1 MDDLGPLR
9 RVRVKDPVRRA
20 LPHPLAKGFAS
31 AVLALGLFSGRPALA
46 QRTVAPAI
54 DRRLQPQPTEKGKL
68 GEEPSAWRGST
79 FSWNN
84 SATTETLGI
93 GQDVQSENPTYEMSF
108 ALSPRYYVWEGKG
121 ELPPSIA
128 LGARL
133 EAIREF
139 TNSDTTTEE
148 GEWLLSNLLLT
159 SQFSQGVY
167 KKDGYETTVA
177 LRAPAIALPTSKAAR
192 NNGTIFGLGARLI
205 GLQNFPLLGENS
217 AVLPSFGLTGVM
229 GYDHAFR
236 RTTTPTN
243 TDFER
248 ERLGLDGE
256 TLPSDQLS
264 GRAFTDDEV
273 LLGFSTTLVIHER
286 VRWSNL
292 FEWHLSWKYR
302 FNGEAEAE
310 LATGPAPVEEQ
321 ENPDNFGVVSLFA
334 SEVSV
339 VVVRELSVE
348 LGYQNLASQIGPDAQ
363 RRSMFYSPDARF
375 SLSLVLN
382 LDAAYDLVSG
392 NSRSVAASAQGAQ
405 GENL

>member
-1 MDDLGPLR
+1 MR
-9 RVRVKDPVRRA
+9 DPVQRA
-20 LPHPLAKGFAS
+20 TSRPLAKGLAS
-31 AVLALGLFSGRPALA
+31 AAVALGLLHGAPALA

-54 DRRLQPQPTEKGKL
+54 DRRLQPQPSGKGEK

-93 GQDVQSENPTYEMSF
+93 GDDVQSENPTYEMSF
-108 ALSPRYYVWEGKG
+108 ALSPRYYVWERKSEPSGG
-121 ELPPSIA
+121 TNSSAPLPASVA
-128 LGARL
+128 LGARI
-133 EAIREF
+133 ETIREF
-139 TNSDTTTEE
+139 TNSDTTTEQ

-159 SQFSQGVY
+159 SQFSQGVH
-167 KKDGYETTVA
+167 KKDGYETTLA

-205 GLQNFPLLGENS
+205 GVQNLPLLGENS
-217 AVLPSFGLTGVM
+217 QVLPSFGLTGVM

-236 RTTTPTN
+236 QTTTPTN
-243 TDFER
+243 PELER
-248 ERLGLDGE
+248 ERMGLDGE

-292 FEWHLSWKYR
+292 FEWHLQWRYR
-302 FNGEAEAE
+302 FEEDVEAE
-310 LATGPAPVEEQ
+310 LPTGPAPVEQQ
-321 ENPDNFGVVSLFA
+321 ENPDIFGVVSLFA
-334 SEVSV
+334 SEISV
-339 VVVRELSVE
+339 AVVRELSVE

-375 SLSLVLN
+375 SLSVVLN

-392 NSRSVAASAQGAQ
+392 NSRSAAARSELAPG
-405 GENL
+405 GNL

>member
-1 MDDLGPLR
+1 MQADS
-9 RVRVKDPVRRA
+9 
-20 LPHPLAKGFAS
+20 HPIAKGLAAAVFAF
-31 AVLALGLFSGRPALA
+31 GLLQGRPALA

-54 DRRLQPQPTEKGKL
+54 DRRLQPTPSGKERP

-93 GQDVQSENPTYEMSF
+93 GDDVQSENPTYEMSF
-108 ALSPRYYVWEGKG
+108 ALSPRYYAWESRE
-121 ELPPSIA
+121 ELPSSVA
-128 LGARL
+128 LAARI

-139 TNSDTTTEE
+139 TNSDTTTEQ

-167 KKDGYETTVA
+167 ERDGYETTVA
-177 LRAPAIALPTSKAAR
+177 LRAPAVALPTSKASR

-217 AVLPSFGLTGVM
+217 KVLPSFGLTAVM

-243 TDFER
+243 PDLER
-248 ERLGLDGE
+248 QRTGLDGE
-256 TLPSDQLS
+256 TLPSDQLT

-273 LLGFSTTLVIHER
+273 LLGFSTTLVLHER

-292 FEWHLSWKYR
+292 FEWHLAWRYT
-302 FNGEAEAE
+302 FDEQAEAA
-310 LATGPAPVEEQ
+310 LPTGPAPVEQQ
-321 ENPDNFGVVSLFA
+321 ENPDNFGVVTLFA

-363 RRSMFYSPDARF
+363 RRNMFYSPDARF
-375 SLSLVLN
+375 SLSVVLN
-382 LDAAYDLVSG
+382 LDAAYDLVTG
-392 NSRSVAASAQGAQ
+392 NSRSAIAASVPAPG
-405 GENL
+405 GNL